1 MPVTCGSLPDDALA
15 SILGGLSAQEAAR
28 AEATSKAFRR
38 LRPRIVAAQKGHA
51 LRDAK
56 VRLTVATDGHA
67 YETREIRSFN
77 GMLLCQQSDVP
88 RLTCVGI
95 ASDFIIKMNVMSPG
109 RASPRYLTA
118 LGQAGAFLHF
128 VDDWE
133 QATHFERVE
142 TIRTAD
148 GQVYSTLPGASYI
161 RFRVAGQPG
170 PPRYLIIKGTA
181 ELYESALCPLH
192 FAPESN
198 LTVHRHDQPGDCHA
212 FFFLDRLADTQ
223 PDFPVPRRLLL
234 RGLER
239 RYPEWLELDQSIISV
254 ASAAAQRD
262 PQLSREDIERAAASF
277 RATGSPE
284 AWRAWRKTWRYPYRM
299 PDPPWQFS
307 D

>member
-1 MPVTCGSLPDDALA
+1 MPVTFGSLPDDALA

-38 LRPRIVAAQKGHA
+38 LRPRVIAAQRGHA

-67 YETREIRSFN
+67 YEAREIRSFN
-77 GMLLCQQSDVP
+77 DAIIQQSDAP
-88 RLTCVGI
+88 RLTCVGT

-109 RASPRYLTA
+109 RASPRYLIYA
-118 LGQAGAFLHF
+118 LGQNGTYLF
-128 VDDWE
+128 DEDWE
-133 QATHFERVE
+133 KAARFERVD

-148 GQVYSTLPGASYI
+148 GQVYSTLPGAFYI
-161 RFRVAGQPG
+161 RFREAG
-170 PPRYLIIKGTA
+170 PPVRYLIIKGTA
-181 ELYESALCPLH
+181 DIYECPLR

-239 RYPEWLELDQSIISV
+239 RYPEWLELDRSIIADAGLATNGDV
-254 ASAAAQRD
+254 
-262 PQLSREDIERAAASF
+262 ERVEASF
-277 RATGSPE
+277 LATGSPE